1 MVSTRKELSES
12 SLYCDKK
19 KVTEVIFVPI
29 RVTSA
34 TIFNYIHHYDF
45 ISAYLGAVRSIRV
58 YNK

>member
-12 SLYCDKK
+12 SLYCNKK
-19 KVTEVIFVPI
+19 KVVIFVPI